1 MHWWKSRMEQPT
13 KPTPTANSQTQANIE
28 AGISPKG
35 ARQAAMR
42 KFGNVLLS
50 KDRAR
55 AIWEWPW
62 LERLLQDLRY
72 ALRGLKNAPGYAV
85 TVVLTLGLG
94 LGAATTMLA
103 IVDSV
108 LLRPVALPH
117 PEQLVVLLREVRGT
131 ENYDLS
137 FSQIRALNEQSKLF
151 SAVSGYTSMP
161 RPVSTSDG
169 SRIALVLRVTSN
181 FFRMLDVHAKYGR
194 MLTDADSGAPV
205 AVVNY
210 AFWRERLHS
219 DPRAV
224 GSTIKVTGE
233 LRTVIGVT
241 PQGIHFPQN
250 LDSPAVYTPEAMTPQ
265 GQDGD
270 LNTSA
275 WVAARLKPGVSL
287 QQAQQETR
295 SVLSHIHEENDR
307 GTLLLQP
314 YDRYLTGDVR
324 PALLA
329 LLGGGAILL
338 LIACGNAANLQIA
351 RATGR
356 ITEMNVRSA
365 LGASFGR
372 LMQQI
377 VTESVTVSLL
387 GAALG
392 IGLTYSVVSTIRG
405 AYGQQ
410 FARFDELTVHPAVF
424 FACALLAV
432 LVGALASI
440 APGLNILRN
449 AAIAGMSSTR
459 TTTGSRIP
467 GTLVAAQI
475 ALTCVLLV
483 VTGLFVRTFSALE
496 SVKLGFD
503 PHGVT
508 SLVLMPENPHQS
520 AETSRELDGRL
531 LDRFAALPGVVA
543 ATMQSSVPFSHF
555 NVEMNGATEV
565 NGRPFEKGDN
575 ARYSL
580 VSNNFVQVSGMRLIR
595 GRGLLA
601 QDDGSSAVVCLVNE
615 AFVQKYLNGRDPVG
629 ASLRFHRDPGDKDE
643 DMPIQGTMTV
653 VGVLNNEL
661 QGGSLGAEF
670 EPMVYLDYLQLPS
683 NSVMAPIF
691 SVVSEFAVRSA
702 LPQAALD
709 RELRNAVKQIAPG
722 MTEMALL
729 PMEQAVA
736 DSLKERRLALR
747 MVSSFGIAAL
757 LLAAIGIYGVLAY
770 SVAQRRRE
778 IGIRMALGSSRAGAT
793 RLVTQQAATMVV
805 IGLVVGGAASLP
817 AGRAVRS
824 FLFGVHSLD
833 PFTICVTALLLLL
846 VCAGAAA
853 VPAWRA
859 AQVDPQEVLRSE

>member
-1 MHWWKSRMEQPT
+1 
-13 KPTPTANSQTQANIE
+13 
-28 AGISPKG
+28 
-35 ARQAAMR
+35 MR
-42 KFGNVLLS
+42 KLGNVLLA
-50 KDRAR
+50 KDRAQEVWR
-55 AIWEWPW
+55 WRW
-62 LERLLQDLRY
+62 LEQLLQDLRY
-72 ALRGLKNAPGYAV
+72 ALRGLKNAPGYAA
-85 TVVLTLGLG
+85 TVILTLALG

-117 PEQLVVLLREVRGT
+117 PEQLVVMLREARGT
-131 ENYDLS
+131 ENYNLS
-137 FSQIRALNEQSKLF
+137 FRQIRALNDQSKLF

-181 FFRMLDVHAKYGR
+181 FFRMLDAPPRYGR

-205 AVVNY
+205 AVVNF

-224 GSTIKVTGE
+224 GSTITVTGE
-233 LRTVIGVT
+233 LRTVVGVT

-250 LDSPAVYTPEAMTPQ
+250 LDSPTVYTPEPMTSQ

-270 LNTSA
+270 LSTSA
-275 WVAARLKPGVSL
+275 WVAARLKPGVSIL
-287 QQAQQETR
+287 QAQQEAR
-295 SVLSHIHEENDR
+295 SVLSHIHEEKDADR
-307 GTLLLQP
+307 GTLLLQS
-314 YDRYLTGDVR
+314 YETYLTGDVR
-324 PALLA
+324 RALLT

-356 ITEMNVRSA
+356 ITEMNIRSA

-377 VTESVTVSLL
+377 VTESVVVSLL

-392 IGLTYSVVSTIRG
+392 IGLTYGVVSAIRG

-410 FARFDELTVHPAVF
+410 FTRFDELTVHPAVF

-432 LVGALASI
+432 LVGALASM

-449 AAIAGMSSTR
+449 ARIAGMSSAR

-467 GTLVAAQI
+467 GTLVAVQI

-483 VTGLFVRTFSALE
+483 VTGLFVRTLSALE
-496 SVKLGFD
+496 SVELGFD

-520 AETSRELDGRL
+520 PEVSRELDGRL
-531 LDRFAALPGVVA
+531 LDRFAALPGVTA

-555 NVEMNGATEV
+555 NVEMNGGTEV
-565 NGRPFEKGDN
+565 SGRPFQKGDD
-575 ARYSL
+575 ARFSL
-580 VSNNFVQVSGMRLIR
+580 VSNNFVQASGMQLIR

-601 QDDGSSAVVCLVNE
+601 QDDGSEAVVCLVNE
-615 AFVQKYLNGRDPVG
+615 AFVQKYLRGRDPIG
-629 ASLRFHRDPGDKDE
+629 ASLRFHRDAGDKEE
-643 DMPIQGTMTV
+643 DMPIRGSMTV
-653 VGVLNNEL
+653 VGVVNNEL
-661 QGGSLGAEF
+661 QGGSLEAKF
-670 EPMVYLDYLQLPS
+670 EPMVYLDYRQLPG

-691 SVVSEFAVRSA
+691 SFVSEFAVRSA
-702 LPQAALD
+702 LPQAVLD
-709 RELRNAVKQIAPG
+709 RELRTAVKQVAPG
-722 MTEMALL
+722 MAEMALL
-729 PMEQAVA
+729 GMEQAIA
-736 DSLKERRLALR
+736 DSLRERRLALR

-793 RLVTQQAATMVV
+793 RLVTQQAGTMVV
-805 IGLVVGGAASLP
+805 LGLVLGATASLP
-817 AGRAVRS
+817 AGHAVRS
-824 FLFGVHSLD
+824 FLFGVQSLD
-833 PFTICVTALLLLL
+833 PFTICATALVLLL
-846 VCAGAAA
+846 VCAVAAA